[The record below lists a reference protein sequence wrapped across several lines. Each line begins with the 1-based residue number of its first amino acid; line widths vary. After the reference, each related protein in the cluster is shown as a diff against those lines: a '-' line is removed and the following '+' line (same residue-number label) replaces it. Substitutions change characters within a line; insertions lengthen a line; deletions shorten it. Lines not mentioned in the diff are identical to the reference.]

1 VSVLQA
7 ASRRSA
13 RRLPVWP
20 GVVVVGGAVA
30 FVALTWYLK
39 FVVGGYWFG
48 APLAPLFL
56 YPDVEV
62 SLWALPAALVFVAG
76 VAAAPPLRDARLS
89 PGAFAGLAL
98 FLGLAVR
105 LALAAARDGSAG
117 WLSGLGVPAEAAN
130 EYLGALPALQFGW
143 GTFLDRFAEVAPSFP
158 THPSA
163 HPPGLLLLIDALGIT
178 TNAQMATF
186 EIAGGA
192 LATPLAYLLARRFLD
207 EAGASTAALLFVFS
221 PAIMIYGVT
230 STDAFFVTLGL
241 AASCALV
248 ARSEAARWLGAALLA
263 IASFF
268 SYSLLAVGAWA
279 ALVALVREGP
289 VSAVRLGVQCAAA
302 LVALYAGLWALTGF
316 DLFGALDS
324 ADLVYRIGVY
334 YSRPYAYW
342 LLGSPVAWV
351 VALGLPIAWYAARAA
366 RAGYAAAIALVGI
379 VVVAAVGGYTKSE
392 TERIW
397 MFMVAFACIGAAA
410 VMPGRRLVPVLALLA
425 AEAFVIE
432 LLTDTKY

>member
-1 VSVLQA
+1 M
-7 ASRRSA
+7 
-13 RRLPVWP
+13 
-20 GVVVVGGAVA
+20 VGGALA
-30 FVALTWYLK
+30 FVAATWYLK

-56 YPDVEV
+56 YPDVEA
-62 SLWALPAALVFVAG
+62 SLWALPAGLIFAAG
-76 VAAAPPLRDARLS
+76 LAAAPPLRDARIG
-89 PGAFAGLAL
+89 PGAFAALAL
-98 FLGLAVR
+98 ALGLAVR

-130 EYLGALPALQFGW
+130 EYLGALPALSFGW
-143 GTFLDRFAEVAPSFP
+143 GTFLDRFAEVAPSLP

-186 EIAGGA
+186 EIATGA
-192 LATPLAYLLARRFLD
+192 LATPLAYLLARGFLD
-207 EAGASTAALLFVFS
+207 EAGARTATLLFAFS
-221 PAIMIYGVT
+221 PAIMIYTVT
-230 STDAFFVTLGL
+230 STDGLFLTLGL

-248 ARSEAARWLGAALLA
+248 ARPEGARVLGAALLA
-263 IASFF
+263 LASFF

-279 ALVALVREGP
+279 ALVALVRDGLA
-289 VSAVRLGVQCAAA
+289 SAVRLGVQCAAA
-302 LVALYAGLWALTGF
+302 LLALYAGLWALTGF
-316 DLFGALDS
+316 DLLGALDS

-342 LLGSPVAWV
+342 LLGSPAAWV

-366 RAGYAAAIALVGI
+366 RAGYPAAIALAGI
-379 VVVAAVGGYTKSE
+379 VVVAAVGGYTKAE

-410 VMPGRRLVPVLALLA
+410 VMPARRLVPVLALLA
-425 AEAFVIE
+425 VEAFAIE